1 MSTCTVC
8 GGAVRAGAQFC
19 TACGTM
25 VVQASA
31 PAAVVAAS
39 APSSAAAP
47 VAARATGRSFGPA
60 LLLHMV
66 YPGAGL
72 LYAEAAALGTA
83 MILVTTVGLG
93 WGTVALWRGF
103 RAALQ
108 QQSALA
114 ELGFALLVFLGV
126 LLLWGAGIGMTK
138 RAVAAYNAGRTA
150 HGGRVLL
157 LIIWELLTLVAVT
170 GLLLVR

>member
-1 MSTCTVC
+1 MNTCTVC
-8 GGAVRAGAQFC
+8 GHAVRRESQFC

-25 VVQASA
+25 VPHESAPAAVAPASA
-31 PAAVVAAS
+31 PAAATPL
-39 APSSAAAP
+39 AP
-47 VAARATGRSFGPA
+47 RATGRSFGPA

-93 WGTVALWRGF
+93 WGTVALWRGL

-114 ELGFALLVFLGV
+114 ERGFALLVFLGV

-138 RAVAAYNAGRTA
+138 RAVAAYNAGRVA

-157 LIIWELLTLVAVT
+157 LIIWELLALVAVT